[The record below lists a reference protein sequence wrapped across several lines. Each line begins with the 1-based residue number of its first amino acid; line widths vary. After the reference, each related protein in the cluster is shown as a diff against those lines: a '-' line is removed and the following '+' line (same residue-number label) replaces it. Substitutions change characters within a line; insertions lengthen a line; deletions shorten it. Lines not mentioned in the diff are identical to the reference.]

1 MLNLSALSRSA
12 PRSNQSGVTLVI
24 TLIVL
29 VAMTLATITLMRSVD
44 TTNIIAGNLA
54 FQQASTHAADSGT
67 EDAVRTSPTLGLLP
81 TLLTNLQLNCIPPSC
96 PAGYMSWRDPSKE
109 PPATGVTWESWWA
122 YITTKITPIKLGT
135 DALGNTVSY
144 VIESEC
150 DSAGQTGLCLK
161 AISKA
166 GDCSGNAMSNAAQ
179 VCIAPIRLYY
189 RVTSRVQGPR
199 NTVSYVQTILAM

>member
-1 MLNLSALSRSA
+1 MLTFSQSRIA
-12 PRSNQSGVTLVI
+12 PRSNQSGVTLII

-29 VAMTLATITLMRSVD
+29 VAMTLATIALMRSVD

-67 EDAVRTSPTLGLLP
+67 EDAIRTSPSKGLLP
-81 TLLTNLQLNCIPPSC
+81 TVAASLLLNCNGNC
-96 PAGYMSWRDPSKE
+96 PNGYVSWRNPFQE
-109 PPATGVTWESWWA
+109 PPASGMTWETWWS
-122 YITTKITPIKLGT
+122 YIKTVTVPITLPT
-135 DALGNTVSY
+135 DSFGNSVSY

-150 DSAGQTGLCLK
+150 DGAGQTGVCLK

-166 GDCSGNAMSNAAQ
+166 GDCSGSSVGEAAQ
-179 VCIAPIRLYY
+179 LCIAPTRRYY